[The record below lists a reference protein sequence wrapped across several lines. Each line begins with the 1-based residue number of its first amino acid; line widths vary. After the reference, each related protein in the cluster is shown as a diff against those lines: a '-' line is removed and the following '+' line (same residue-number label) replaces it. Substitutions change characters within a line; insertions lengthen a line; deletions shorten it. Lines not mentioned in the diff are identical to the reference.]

1 MRRELGVSNP
11 KAEMQSEW
19 GMGVKAEYR
28 VGRRQTGVLTDS
40 ARLGSGRTFA
50 LFHDALSIDGCR
62 SELEDSMFPAPLS
75 RTVDSVLSL
84 GCSFHRNHDHHRE
97 IALTSCWKSVSL
109 QHSVRWLWSALWVHF
124 GKWGSLFPVWSPHS
138 WLSASLTW
146 AGKGT

>member
-62 SELEDSMFPAPLS
+62 SELEDSVFPNLSPELWTVYSHLAVHSIGIMITTGKLPL
-75 RTVDSVLSL
+75 RRVGNLSPYNIPCAGSGL
-84 GCSFHRNHDHHRE
+84 P
-97 IALTSCWKSVSL
+97 
-109 QHSVRWLWSALWVHF
+109 F
-124 GKWGSLFPVWSPHS
+124 GSTLESGDPSSLFGLP
-138 WLSASLTW
+138 T
-146 AGKGT
+146 AG

>member
-62 SELEDSMFPAPLS
+62 SELEDSVFPNLSPELWTVYSHLAVHSIRTMITTGKLPLRCVGNLS
-75 RTVDSVLSL
+75 PYNVLRTGSGLPFGSTL
-84 GCSFHRNHDHHRE
+84 GSGDP
-97 IALTSCWKSVSL
+97 S
-109 QHSVRWLWSALWVHF
+109 
-124 GKWGSLFPVWSPHS
+124 SLFGRP
-138 WLSASLTW
+138 A
-146 AGKGT
+146 AG